1 MRMCEPAP
9 VSSAWRHRAVLVLV
23 SVALA
28 GMAQAASL
36 LPYEVVED
44 AIPRPLTA
52 QPGDPQRGRAILLD
66 RSKGNCVTCHELP
79 LRADFQGN
87 LGPPL
92 AGVGSRYRAGELRLR
107 LVDGKRINP
116 ESNMPSYYKVEGL
129 RDVRREFLGKP
140 ILEAQE
146 VEDVLAFLLTLK

>member
-1 MRMCEPAP
+1 MREPVPA
-9 VSSAWRHRAVLVLV
+9 SSAWRRALLVLV
-23 SVALA
+23 PVALA
-28 GMAQAASL
+28 GTTHAASL
-36 LPYEVVED
+36 VPYELAED

-52 QPGDPQRGRAILLD
+52 RPGDPQRGRAIALD

-92 AGVGSRYRAGELRLR
+92 AGVGDRYSAGQLRLR

-129 RDVRREFLGKP
+129 RDVRREFAGKP

-146 VEDVLAFLLTLK
+146 VEDVLAFLMTLK